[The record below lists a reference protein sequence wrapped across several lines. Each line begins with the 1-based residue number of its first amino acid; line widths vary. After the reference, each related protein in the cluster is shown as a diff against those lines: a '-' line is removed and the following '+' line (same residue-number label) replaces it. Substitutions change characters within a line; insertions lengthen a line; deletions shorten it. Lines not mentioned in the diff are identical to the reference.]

1 MIKNLKWTD
10 ERNIYIL
17 AGIEIFI
24 KRDLGKWYIKTERC
38 NKCGECCRKVKCE
51 HLIFKANEWLCDYG
65 VDRPFQCCIY
75 EGTEEYCSVRWRKTN
90 IAYILFVMFSKWVLG
105 AG

>member
-1 MIKNLKWTD
+1 MIEWTD
-10 ERNIYIL
+10 ERNIYIF

-24 KRDLGKWYIKTERC
+24 KRDLGQWYIKTERC
-38 NKCGECCRKVKCE
+38 NKCGECCRRIKCE

-65 VDRPFQCCIY
+65 VDRPFNCCVH
-75 EGTEEYCSVRWRKTN
+75 EAPEEYCNIRWRKTN
-90 IAYILFVMFSKWVLG
+90 IAYILWVMFSKWVFH